1 MGEVYKKMLDNLWR
15 KDNINH
21 GTPLVNM
28 IYGLFGFLEWL
39 SCAFLIYLPMPIP
52 LETYKNKIPNTRP
65 STTQVLSSKI
75 LENFSK
81 KYLQFDLTCD
91 NILNGLL
98 RKERLQ

>member
-28 IYGLFGFLEWL
+28 IYGLFGFSEWL

-52 LETYKNKIPNTRP
+52 LEIYKNKIPNTRP
-65 STTQVLSSKI
+65 SITLEPPRKFFRKFFKKVLAI
-75 LENFSK
+75 
-81 KYLQFDLTCD
+81 
-91 NILNGLL
+91 
-98 RKERLQ
+98 